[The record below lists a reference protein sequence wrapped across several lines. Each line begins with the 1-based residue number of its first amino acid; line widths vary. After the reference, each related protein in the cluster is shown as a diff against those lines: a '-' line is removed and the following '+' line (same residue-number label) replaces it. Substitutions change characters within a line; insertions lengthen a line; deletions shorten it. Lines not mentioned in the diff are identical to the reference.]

1 MNNPLLIFSSCAA
14 LFFAHAASGQ
24 DAGKVA
30 LQFVSFPKAANAQA
44 VELLMGEGKTLSVVL
59 PTNSLSPIYKVDRR
73 SKWVLGKT
81 VPGDDGKDSF
91 EVYGEVNSTAA
102 AKQLVLVVRS
112 GANDSDGLTLTT
124 FDGGARGF
132 GGGAYLFFNAAKVD
146 IAVTLG
152 ETKFPLKPLSHKLV
166 HPKPSKS
173 EGNRKYLYTYLYFR
187 KGDEAI
193 PFYSSTWRFSEKA
206 RSMVFL
212 YHDNNTAQLRT
223 HSIRDYLP

>member
-1 MNNPLLIFSSCAA
+1 MNNPLLISSACAA
-14 LFFAHAASGQ
+14 ICFVSAASAQ
-24 DAGKVA
+24 DAGKVS
-30 LQFVSFPKAANAQA
+30 LQFVSFPKAADAQEL
-44 VELLMGEGKTLSVVL
+44 ELLMGEGKTLSVEL
-59 PTNSLSPIYKVDRR
+59 PTNSLSPVYRVDRL

-81 VPGDDGKDSF
+81 VADEEGKDTF
-91 EVYGEVNSTAA
+91 EVYGQGSASAA

-112 GANDSDGLTLTT
+112 GATNADGLTLTS
-124 FDGGARGF
+124 FDGGTGGF
-132 GGGAYLFFNAAKVD
+132 GGGSYLFFNAAKVD
-146 IAVTLG
+146 IAATLG
-152 ETKFPLKPLSHKLV
+152 ETKFPLKPLGHKLV

-212 YHDNNTAQLRT
+212 YHDKNSGQLRT